1 VQDNHAVVERYERAW
16 LAFGM
21 VMIVVFI
28 GLTAYIVT
36 SHGNTIP
43 RGEGVV
49 QASKVRSE
57 GEFANPRVVETTEG
71 YTVYTQAFTYGYLPT
86 EIRVKKN
93 KPVTFLIVSP
103 DVQHGF
109 YLEGTNINP
118 QIVPGYVTK
127 VVHTFKKAATHRIVC
142 NEYCGIGHAAMFGKV
157 VVEE

>member
-1 VQDNHAVVERYERAW
+1 MDNHATVERYERVW

-21 VMIVVFI
+21 VMILVFI
-28 GLTAYIVT
+28 GLTAYIVI

-43 RGEGVV
+43 RAGGVV
-49 QASKVRSE
+49 DVSKVRSE
-57 GEFANPRVVETTEG
+57 GEFANPRVVETAEG
-71 YTVYTQAFTYGYLPT
+71 YTVYAQAFTYGYLPA
-86 EIRVKKN
+86 EIRVKQG
-93 KPVTFLIVSP
+93 KPVTFLITSP

-127 VVHTFKKAATHRIVC
+127 VVHTFDKPATHRIVC

-157 VVEE
+157 VVEK